1 MDRKLAGLIS
11 LFFLTF
17 FVFLSVMV
25 FQKPLSRFTR
35 AAEDSEPSAEKS
47 LMFAWPLTIH
57 PTPNDSVKIDVF
69 VRSKTGK
76 PLATREL
83 VMNATLGTISPK
95 TAITDKFGK
104 ASFTL
109 TSEEVGTS
117 TVTAIVDNSI
127 EVAQKVTIKVE

>member
-25 FQKPLSRFTR
+25 FQKPLSRLTR
-35 AAEDSEPSAEKS
+35 AEEDSEPSAQKS

-69 VRSKTGK
+69 VRSQNGR

-83 VMNATLGTISPK
+83 VMNASLGTIRPK
-95 TAITDKFGK
+95 TAVTDKFGK

-109 TSEEVGTS
+109 TSEQIGTS

-127 EVAQKVTIKVE
+127 EIAQRVTIQVK